1 MSKRAQLLV
10 VDLLKAKHVQQTHD
24 LLYKHILRTR
34 EISGLDTSTAVLCF
48 EANLGFEAQHL
59 MHACTQR
66 GLKRWVAMAEG
77 AGGALG
83 WLATADRKE
92 AMCLQLREA
101 LTVGNIALS
110 DGFFSCTSDT
120 RVAINNIKD
129 ELSRFSAIVEPSKT
143 LFGKTRKT
151 FTGKI
156 SGLNDDLAIC
166 IQMALSA
173 LRIFYTAQKYSA
185 FRPEV

>member
-1 MSKRAQLLV
+1 MLG
-10 VDLLKAKHVQQTHD
+10 VDLLKAKHVQQTHE
-24 LLYKHILRTR
+24 LLFKHIEKTRT
-34 EISGLDTSTAVLCF
+34 ISGLDTSTAVLCF
-48 EANLGFEAQHL
+48 ESNLGFEAQHL
-59 MHACTQR
+59 IHSVTQR

-83 WLATADRKE
+83 WLATNERKE

-110 DGFFSCTSDT
+110 DGFFSLTSET
-120 RVAINNIKD
+120 RIAINNIRD
-129 ELSRFSAIVEPSKT
+129 ELTRYSAIVEPSKT
-143 LFGKTRKT
+143 LFGKVRKI

-166 IQMALSA
+166 LQMALSA
-173 LRIFYTAQKYSA
+173 LRVFYTNPKYQS